1 MAGERYIDKAVVK
14 LAAYLSANLPAKLRA
29 VETAQSMT
37 ANSLTDPVEVLDH
50 RAPYDN
56 RSPLV
61 ECFDESWDFVDLP
74 NKMVSVDC
82 TIALSY
88 LGDANLANGEKF
100 MRRYSTA
107 LIECLLADATLGGEV
122 VAAIPTDGS
131 SASAR
136 GDSSQTRFIYTQGV
150 DVRLHEGGS

>member
-29 VETAQSMT
+29 VETAQSMSV
-37 ANSLTDPVEVLDH
+37 NSLTDPVDVLDH
-50 RAPYDN
+50 RAPFDN

-61 ECFDESWDFVDLP
+61 ECFDEAWNFVDLK
-74 NKMVSVDC
+74 NRMVSVDC

-88 LGDANLANGEKF
+88 LGDANLANGERF
-100 MRRYSTA
+100 MRRYATA
-107 LIECLLADATLGGEV
+107 LIDCLLADTTLGGEV

-150 DVRLHEGGS
+150 DVRLHHGGT

>member
-1 MAGERYIDKAVVK
+1 M
-14 LAAYLSANLPAKLRA
+14 
-29 VETAQSMT
+29 
-37 ANSLTDPVEVLDH
+37 
-50 RAPYDN
+50 
-56 RSPLV
+56 
-61 ECFDESWDFVDLP
+61 DLP

-88 LGDANLANGEKF
+88 LGDANLANGERF